1 MIAMSITATVI
12 AIAMYT
18 HNKTFANLFSLNFAL
33 ATITSTHAASK
44 ATELNADRILKI
56 IF

>member
-18 HNKTFANLFSLNFAL
+18 HNKIFANLFSLNFAL

-44 ATELNADRILKI
+44 ATQGAFRSVSSA
-56 IF
+56 